1 MSSIDLFFY
10 FTLIIE
16 EINFQRFA
24 VLAAKRFFVK
34 KRTGFPA
41 LLIFGG
47 EQLAE
52 GDL

>member
-1 MSSIDLFFY
+1 MSGVDLFFY
-10 FTLIIE
+10 HIGIIE

-41 LLIFGG
+41 LLITL
-47 EQLAE
+47 E
-52 GDL
+52 